1 MLHGLSVLEE
11 KMEVN
16 DVKIKIKDVELS
28 GILEVPQGAEAI
40 ILFAHGSGS
49 SRLSPRNQF
58 VAKVLN
64 KAGFATL
71 LMDLLTEEE
80 EVVDDKTGELR
91 FDVEFLAKRLV
102 MATKWLRENEET
114 KDLRVGYFGSSTGAA
129 AALIAASKVE
139 GIFAIVSRG
148 GRPDLALEYLDKVS
162 CPTLLIVGGEDSEV
176 IGMNKEALEKLKSKK
191 KLEIISGATHLFEE
205 KGALEKVA
213 DIAADW
219 FVKLG
224 DG

>member
-28 GILEVPQGAEAI
+28 GILEVPRGAEAI

-49 SRLSPRNQF
+49 SRISPRNQF

-139 GIFAIVSRG
+139 GIFAIVSGG